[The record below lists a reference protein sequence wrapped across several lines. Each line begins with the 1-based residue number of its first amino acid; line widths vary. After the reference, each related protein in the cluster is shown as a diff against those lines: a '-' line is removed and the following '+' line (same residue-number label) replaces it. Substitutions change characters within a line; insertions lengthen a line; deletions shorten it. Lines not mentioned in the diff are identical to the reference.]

1 MRPGLIVLLLVALAL
16 VMLSVVGLASRG
28 SVRPDVDA
36 WRKRWFPRDAGGSGG
51 PGLSRVERSAVKE
64 APPGCLAS
72 FTQSSCRLQVAGAS
86 AFLRRLELSSF
97 DQVVVDF
104 VPTRSGQAVQAKLT
118 GSFDA
123 KSLDLLIDS
132 SGAELTFTCVTPR
145 PTRRPPTCAVQVE
158 LTPRAARSEAPSPP
172 R

>member
-1 MRPGLIVLLLVALAL
+1 MRPGLILLLLVALAL
-16 VMLSVVGLASRG
+16 VMLSVVGLASSG

-36 WRKRWFPRDAGGSGG
+36 WHERWFPRDGGSSGG
-51 PGLSRVERSAVKE
+51 VGLSRVERSAVKE
-64 APPGCLAS
+64 TPPGCLSS
-72 FTQSSCRLQVAGAS
+72 FTQRSCRLVVAGAT

-132 SGAELTFTCVTPR
+132 SGAELTFTCVSPR
-145 PTRRPPTCAVQVE
+145 PMRMPPTCAVQVE
-158 LTPRAARSEAPSPP
+158 LAPQ